1 MYGSIAAPYQQLKLN
16 SMEKFTLL
24 DGLVAPLDRAN
35 VDTDAIIPKQF
46 LKSIKRTG
54 FGPNL
59 FDEWRYLDHG
69 EPGQD
74 NSHRPL
80 NPDFVLNQP
89 RYQGAS
95 ILLTRKN
102 FGCGSS
108 REHAPWALSQF
119 GFRAVVAPSFA
130 DIFFNN
136 CYKNGLLP
144 VVLTET
150 QIDHLFDEVKA
161 FPGFH
166 LVIDLEKQIIG
177 TSNGSFAYPFD
188 IDAFRKYCL
197 LNGFDDIGL
206 TLQKSDKIRAF
217 EERHLA
223 AQPWLANTI

>member
-1 MYGSIAAPYQQLKLN
+1 MN
-16 SMEKFTLL
+16 KFTLL

-69 EPGQD
+69 EPGID
-74 NSHRPL
+74 NSKRPL

-95 ILLTRKN
+95 ILLARKN

-108 REHAPWALSQF
+108 REHAPWALDQF
-119 GFRAVVAPSFA
+119 GFRAVIAPSFA

-144 VVLTET
+144 IKLTEGEVD
-150 QIDHLFDEVKA
+150 QLFNEVKA
-161 FPGFH
+161 FPGYR
-166 LVIDLEKQIIG
+166 LVVDLEQQTVSTK
-177 TSNGSFAYPFD
+177 NGSSVFSFD
-188 IDAFRKYCL
+188 IDAFRKFCMI
-197 LNGFDDIGL
+197 NGLDDIGL
-206 TLQKSDKIRAF
+206 TLQKADKIRAF

>member
-1 MYGSIAAPYQQLKLN
+1 
-16 SMEKFTLL
+16 MEKFILL

-74 NSHRPL
+74 NTRRPL

-119 GFRAVVAPSFA
+119 GFRAVIAPSFA

-161 FPGFH
+161 FPGFR
-166 LVIDLEKQIIG
+166 LLIDLEKQIV
-177 TSNGSFAYPFD
+177 TTTNGSVAYPFD

-206 TLQKSDKIRAF
+206 TLKQADKIRAF
-217 EERHLA
+217 EERHLTSK
-223 AQPWLANTI
+223 PWLANTI